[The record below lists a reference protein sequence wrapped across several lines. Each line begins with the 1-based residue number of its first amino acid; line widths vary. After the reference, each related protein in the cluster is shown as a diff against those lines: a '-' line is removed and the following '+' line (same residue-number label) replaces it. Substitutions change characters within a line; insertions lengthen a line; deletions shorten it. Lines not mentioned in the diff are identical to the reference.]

1 MSGEKAHRA
10 RVVSSEELHR
20 RAVAAARAR
29 CESLQGQLTA
39 LASQIEGTT
48 PSIRSTSMND
58 LGALQSAEAE
68 LYHAIRDA
76 RAALALQQSRTRL
89 ELVAT
94 KVEVAAVGQVAL
106 GIVDGSSTNTEQAKL
121 ARVLSRLSEIENP
134 ADLEELTDRLAQAA
148 RLQGPAQELALLEMD
163 HEVAARVK
171 QQRVRSRCVADAEV
185 ELLKIA
191 HVEGELAESVR
202 DHARAVTNQ
211 TALAALRAEV
221 RDVLDEA
228 ERVANAIFIS
238 HQAALVMAEMG
249 YVVDEPFDLIEQH
262 GEGFFARRDDL
273 PEHAL
278 QVSVDAMAGVL
289 QTRVIAVAQTTVDE
303 DVRAESATCEDALA
317 LVERLGAHGV
327 QSETI
332 FHRAAGELP
341 VAAAPQT
348 APRKKK
354 RARLKE
360 MELNL

>member
-20 RAVAAARAR
+20 RAVTAAQAR
-29 CESLQGQLTA
+29 CQSLHEQLA
-39 LASQIEGTT
+39 NLASQLEGAI
-48 PSIRSTSMND
+48 PSVGRAGINE
-58 LGALQSAEAE
+58 LGALRSVEAE
-68 LYHAIRDA
+68 LHNAIRDA
-76 RAALALQQSRTRL
+76 RAALALQESRARL

-94 KVEVAAVGQVAL
+94 KIEVAAVGQVAL
-106 GIVDGSSTNTEQAKL
+106 GIVDGSSPNTEQAKL

-148 RLQGPAQELALLEMD
+148 RLQGPEQELALLEID

-171 QQRVRSRCVADAEV
+171 QQRVRSRCVADAAV

-202 DHARAVTNQ
+202 DHARAVADQ
-211 TALAALRAEV
+211 TALAALRTEV

-228 ERVANAIFIS
+228 EREANATFIT
-238 HQAALVMAEMG
+238 HQAALVMAELG

-262 GEGFFARRDDL
+262 GEGFFARRDDI

-289 QTRVIAVAQTTVDE
+289 QTRVIAVALTTADE
-303 DVRAESATCEDALA
+303 DVRAEDATCEDALA
-317 LVERLGAHGV
+317 LVERLRAHGV
-327 QSETI
+327 EYETI

-348 APRKKK
+348 VARKKK

-360 MELNL
+360 MELNP